1 MNDMRSVPEPS
12 SVGGRDP
19 WAGFAAGPSSGSY
32 PSSGP
37 VFGNGS
43 DTLGDDR
50 AAADLARRLQDRID
64 GQEALL
70 DRVALL
76 AQLSDDRARIA
87 ELRDISRRLR
97 RDSEA
102 LLLLCGAD
110 PGVHRGAPHTVP
122 AVLGDAVGLAD
133 EPSRVSVTAAPSATL
148 ASTAAVE
155 LRHLV
160 AELVDEAAAASP
172 GARVEVDARLAP
184 DGALLVDVVV
194 AGRGWTDALGGSRAG
209 TGATS
214 RIAERIARRSTGGI
228 RLERPLID
236 HREGV
241 VATVA
246 CPAELVTGHTG
257 GDPWHLPGSPFG
269 GTSFGAADPGFA
281 DESPLMTAAMTSA
294 HDLGGP
300 DVDPA
305 LRVVRAERSAQW
317 RRRTVRPAADVGGCG
332 RHADLRGGRVGLVPR
347 RRGRAQP
354 RRLRLG
360 GRPRVAR
367 CGRACHA
374 HRRPVD
380 HRQRSAPAQPGRPAR
395 PAAASLPPGRAAG
408 RTRARTGPR
417 PAGDL
422 PAGPA
427 AGPSPG
433 RGRVVRRGPGGV
445 VRRRLVGAVRP
456 PYGPGTSRGG
466 HRGSAAAAPGCT
478 AGSPGRRR

>member
-32 PSSGP
+32 PSPDP

-87 ELRDISRRLR
+87 ELRNISRRLR

-184 DGALLVDVVV
+184 DGDCWWTWWWPVAAGRMPW
-194 AGRGWTDALGGSRAG
+194 AGRG
-209 TGATS
+209 
-214 RIAERIARRSTGGI
+214 
-228 RLERPLID
+228 
-236 HREGV
+236 
-241 VATVA
+241 
-246 CPAELVTGHTG
+246 PA
-257 GDPWHLPGSPFG
+257 P
-269 GTSFGAADPGFA
+269 
-281 DESPLMTAAMTSA
+281 
-294 HDLGGP
+294 
-300 DVDPA
+300 
-305 LRVVRAERSAQW
+305 
-317 RRRTVRPAADVGGCG
+317 
-332 RHADLRGGRVGLVPR
+332 PR
-347 RRGRAQP
+347 RRG
-354 RRLRLG
+354 
-360 GRPRVAR
+360 
-367 CGRACHA
+367 
-374 HRRPVD
+374 
-380 HRQRSAPAQPGRPAR
+380 S
-395 PAAASLPPGRAAG
+395 
-408 RTRARTGPR
+408 
-417 PAGDL
+417 
-422 PAGPA
+422 
-427 AGPSPG
+427 PS
-433 RGRVVRRGPGGV
+433 
-445 VRRRLVGAVRP
+445 
-456 PYGPGTSRGG
+456 
-466 HRGSAAAAPGCT
+466 
-478 AGSPGRRR
+478 GSPGARRAGSGWSGR

>member
-32 PSSGP
+32 PSPGP

-43 DTLGDDR
+43 DALGDDR

-194 AGRGWTDALGGSRAG
+194 AGRGWTDALGGPRAG

-214 RIAERIARRSTGGI
+214 RIAERLARRSAGGI

-269 GTSFGAADPGFA
+269 GTSFGAADPGF
-281 DESPLMTAAMTSA
+281 DDSPLMTSAMTSA
-294 HDLGGP
+294 RPHGPDLG
-300 DVDPA
+300 PA
-305 LRVVRAERSAQW
+305 VGVVRAERAAQRW
-317 RRRTVRPAADVGGCG
+317 RRAVRPAADVGGCG

-347 RRGRAQP
+347 RRARARP

-367 CGRACHA
+367 RGRARHA

-380 HRQRSAPAQPGRPAR
+380 HRQRSAAAQPGRPAR

-408 RTRARTGPR
+408 RARARTGPR

-422 PAGPA
+422 PARPA

-433 RGRVVRRGPGGV
+433 RGRV
-445 VRRRLVGAVRP
+445 
-456 PYGPGTSRGG
+456 SD
-466 HRGSAAAAPGCT
+466 AAPEAWSADGW
-478 AGSPGRRR
+478 